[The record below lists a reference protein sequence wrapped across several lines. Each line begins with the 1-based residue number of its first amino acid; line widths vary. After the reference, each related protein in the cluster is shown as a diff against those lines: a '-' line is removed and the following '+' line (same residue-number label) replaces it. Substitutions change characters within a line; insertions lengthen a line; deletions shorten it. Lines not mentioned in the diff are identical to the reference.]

1 MQLKMNNSL
10 FQNQQLTLLQRNNP
24 LSKATIITSNSKFK
38 INNGGRFNVS
48 IKTNSI
54 KGMNTKQ
61 SNTSKVYSML
71 KREEECLVKASNTV
85 KDVKTMMMNEFEKTE
100 KIESFEELTHG
111 MDSKLSKE
119 DLEKL
124 KTEYDKK
131 LAYDKKGDTKL
142 ANEAMHRF
150 DTLIKSKFTD
160 RELDDLDFQRFKKD
174 VTGEFDKKDIQN
186 LEKFRNQALSFEE
199 KGDYK
204 SADKNWAKFDSI
216 IERYDSHLE
225 SMDEPEPM
233 DMEAD
238 GKGTLANDSKKT
250 LTPKISKYLS
260 KLKEQMKLLKILT
273 NQKKKTKKNKS
284 FQFNDKITYLNK
296 IEKNGLKSVKPQELI
311 NFLGKTQKVIDH
323 ALENVNVQKK
333 HMESTFRNSRRN
345 FSEKSPIIDLY
356 I

>member
-119 DLEKL
+119 DLQKL

-131 LAYDKKGDTKL
+131 LAYDKKGNTKL

-174 VTGEFDKKDIQN
+174 VTGEFDKNDIQN

-225 SMDEPEPM
+225 STDEPEPM

-238 GKGTLANDSKKT
+238 GKGTLANDSKKNIN
-250 LTPKISKYLS
+250 PKNIKIS
-260 KLKEQMKLLKILT
+260 
-273 NQKKKTKKNKS
+273 
-284 FQFNDKITYLNK
+284 
-296 IEKNGLKSVKPQELI
+296 
-311 NFLGKTQKVIDH
+311 
-323 ALENVNVQKK
+323 
-333 HMESTFRNSRRN
+333 
-345 FSEKSPIIDLY
+345 
-356 I
+356 